1 MRKKTLGVVMSEWF
15 DASSNRYLM
24 IRWAI
29 RGEYMPRASYDYYH
43 KHNLENPDWQNG
55 PHGGNKEYLWYD
67 DKDYF
72 KVVQ

>member
-1 MRKKTLGVVMSEWF
+1 
-15 DASSNRYLM
+15 
-24 IRWAI
+24 
-29 RGEYMPRASYDYYH
+29 MPRASYDYYH